1 MTVTLRKI
9 AAALAA
15 AAVILSALTS
25 CALIINEYD
34 ETPAAKTEA
43 YTGGDGTYAE
53 ITTSAP
59 PVGFGPEDV
68 TAATP
73 DLVSPLSGLPDRDF
87 SDSSLTVAVMSET
100 VSAVMPDESSPFY
113 AACVMRSDAVTAKY
127 GTIPQF
133 LYYTRTEITE
143 GIKKTNASGAGQI
156 GDFYADVVEM
166 PAAASGVLALSGQL
180 INLYTLPFYS
190 APEGGSASAGSLIG
204 RLWFEIS
211 DTTDDPGALLLLLC
225 RRDATEDG
233 CKSLYSAALSGEF
246 TFEFFLTEAAK
257 MTPEG
262 SDGKILSVSDA
273 TDAGILGEAA
283 VLRSG
288 LTYTADITK
297 GRELSWTK
305 GDNKA
310 YLTDLIPRI
319 AAITCTAPADA
330 AAEYNPLGLF
340 NDGQAKFYVCP
351 LEEVDAG
358 LYSGKTDFAL
368 LPLPYGD
375 SPQTGVA
382 IRKNVLCVP
391 VINRRSEMTGLCL
404 NAYRAL
410 SGQWIRDSYLPRFA
424 SEQMRDNDSYYTLKI
439 ILEERAAVDFGEIMC
454 DSIRDLGKLTFEAA
468 RGAMTSENP
477 LGEVTDKAVTALNKL
492 LAQNRK

>member
-1 MTVTLRKI
+1 MTASFRK
-9 AAALAA
+9 AAALLAA
-15 AAVILSALTS
+15 TAVVLSALTS
-25 CALIINEYD
+25 CSLIIVEYD

-43 YTGGDGTYAE
+43 YTGGGGTYAE
-53 ITTSAP
+53 ITTAAP
-59 PVGFGPEDV
+59 PEGFVPDEV
-68 TAATP
+68 TAVTP
-73 DLVSPLSGLPDRDF
+73 DLESPLSGLVDRDF

-113 AACVMRSDAVTAKY
+113 AACVMRTDAVTAKY

-133 LYYTRTEITE
+133 IYYTRTEITE

-166 PAAASGVLALSGQL
+166 PATASGVLALSGQL
-180 INLYTLPFYS
+180 INLNTLPFYT

-211 DTTDDPGALLLLLC
+211 DTTDDPGALLVLLS
-225 RRDATEDG
+225 RRDATDDG
-233 CKSLYSAALSGEF
+233 CKSLYSAALAGEF
-246 TFEFFLTEAAK
+246 TFEYFLTAAAE

-262 SDGKILSVSDA
+262 GDGKILSVSSA

-319 AAITCTAPADA
+319 AAITSTGAADA
-330 AAEYNPLGLF
+330 AAEFNPLGLF
-340 NDGQAKFYVCP
+340 NDGTSKFYVCP

-382 IRKNVLCVP
+382 VRKDVLCVP

-439 ILEERAAVDFGEIMC
+439 ILEERATVDFGEIMC
-454 DSIRDLGKLTFEAA
+454 DSIRDLGKLTFVAA
-468 RGAMTSENP
+468 RNAMTSAEP
-477 LGEVTDKAVTALNKL
+477 LAEITDAAVTALNKL